1 MDGHHQVCR
10 TKLKGPR
17 TTSKTSDTN
26 LESRSLKGC
35 LQKKYITLIFDCRKL
50 TEQVKQQTEL
60 VTLLVTIHQQRA
72 PKVDIL
78 AKALI
83 LADVQP
89 VPRVKVISYWLN
101 CQLCRMKFKSRADI
115 SAHMKTHPVSGMI
128 TRTSFC
134 CKETFRYKSL
144 RVETGLA
151 TSSIF
156 QFSFLQKII
165 DLLGG

>member
-1 MDGHHQVCR
+1 M
-10 TKLKGPR
+10 
-17 TTSKTSDTN
+17 
-26 LESRSLKGC
+26 
-35 LQKKYITLIFDCRKL
+35 
-50 TEQVKQQTEL
+50 KQQTEL
-60 VTLLVTIHQQRA
+60 VTRLVTIHQQRA

-89 VPRVKVISYWLN
+89 DPRVKGISYWLN

-165 DLLGG
+165 DLLGGQINDPSSRRMLFPVVHSGNSLQLGHRPLKS

>member
-1 MDGHHQVCR
+1 M
-10 TKLKGPR
+10 
-17 TTSKTSDTN
+17 
-26 LESRSLKGC
+26 
-35 LQKKYITLIFDCRKL
+35 
-50 TEQVKQQTEL
+50 KQQTEL

-89 VPRVKVISYWLN
+89 DPRVKGISYWLN

-115 SAHMKTHPVSGMI
+115 SAHMETHPVSGMI

-165 DLLGG
+165 DLLGGQINDPLSGKHFYLLFIPEATPESQSRTRRGLIELT